1 MPLFRHTTKE
11 FPILLTAFALLLFAV
26 TATSVSAKLHCKQQ
40 RMQVGLQLYSVR
52 EACAKDLPGTLKAI
66 AKMGY
71 TGVEFAGFHGRSAE
85 ELRRLLDENGLKCY
99 GAHVAPESLV
109 GDNLKKTVAF
119 NKTLGNKLLMLL
131 GNPLE
136 PCDTRAKIIEV
147 AKTFSD
153 IAKRLAPYKMTVG
166 YHNHESEFKSVEGDL
181 IWNIFIANTDKRVA
195 IQFDTGNA
203 LEGGVQ
209 AAPFLAKH
217 SRRLLSVHVKDYS
230 STNPK
235 ALLGEGDEH
244 WTEVLPLILKK
255 GGVRWLIIEQN
266 NYPYPP
272 LESVER
278 CLRNFEKMVEDST
291 RQE

>member
-1 MPLFRHTTKE
+1 MPLFRHPTKE
-11 FPILLTAFALLLFAV
+11 IHILLTVLALLFAA
-26 TATSVSAKLHCKQQ
+26 TASTVSAKPRQQ
-40 RMQVGLQLYSVR
+40 RRLQVGLQLYSVR

-71 TGVEFAGFHGRSAE
+71 TGVEFAGFYDKSAE

-99 GAHVAPESLV
+99 GAHVAPESLM
-109 GDNLKKTVAF
+109 GDNLEETVAF
-119 NKTLGNKLLMLL
+119 NKTLGNRLLMLL

-153 IAKRLAPYKMTVG
+153 IAKRLAPYKMSVA
-166 YHNHESEFKSVEGDL
+166 YHNHESEFKAVEGDL
-181 IWNIFIANTDKRVA
+181 IWNIFFANTDRRVA
-195 IQFDTGNA
+195 VQFDTGNA

-209 AAPFLAKH
+209 AAPFLAKYP
-217 SRRLLSVHVKDYS
+217 SRLLSVHVKDYS

-244 WTEVLPLILKK
+244 WDEVLPLILRK

-278 CLRNFEKMVEDST
+278 CLRNFEKMVEHSL
-291 RQE
+291 RR

>member
-1 MPLFRHTTKE
+1 MPLFRQSAKKGST
-11 FPILLTAFALLLFAV
+11 LLTILALLLLV
-26 TATSVSAKLHCKQQ
+26 ATTSAISAKPRHNQR
-40 RMQVGLQLYSVR
+40 RMQIGLQLYSVR

-71 TGVEFAGFHGRSAE
+71 TGVEFAGFYDRSAE

-99 GAHVAPESLV
+99 GAHVAPESLM
-109 GDNLKKTVAF
+109 GDNLAKTVAF

-147 AKTFSD
+147 AKTFND
-153 IAKRLAPYKMTVG
+153 IAKRLAPYKMSVG

-181 IWNIFIANTDKRVA
+181 IWNIFFANTDRRVVV
-195 IQFDTGNA
+195 QFDTGNA

-209 AAPFLAKH
+209 AAPFLAKYP
-217 SRRLLSVHVKDYS
+217 SRLLSVHIKDYS

-244 WTEVLPLILKK
+244 WNEVLPLILRK

-278 CLRNFEKMVEDST
+278 CLRNFEKMVEDSPYH
-291 RQE
+291 